1 MARSWMQWS
10 SLTFP
15 SRSTL
20 LATIWRCLMPLSLS
34 SWSITT
40 YWLFRRF
47 VDFALSR
54 WAIRERSTSSK
65 ALMKSS
71 VSLTQSSIFHP
82 ADCAS
87 LGETSI
93 RMAVFFRGR
102 WAFSFPRNLSWVA
115 SISFHMVVASRPSG
129 ILFSLTRWAFHL
141 LTEYRSMFPPCDI
154 ALALAIILGA

>member
-20 LATIWRCLMPLSLS
+20 LAMIWRCRMPLSLS
-34 SWSITT
+34 SWSIAK

-54 WAIRERSTSSK
+54 WAILERSTASK
-65 ALMKSS
+65 ALTKSS
-71 VSLTQSSIFHP
+71 ASLTQSSNVHP

-93 RMAVFFRGR
+93 RMAVFFKGR

-115 SISFHMVVASRPSG
+115 SISFHMVVGSRSFG
-129 ILFSLTRWAFHL
+129 ILFSLTSWDFHL
-141 LTEYRSMFPPCDI
+141 LTEYRPMFPPCDI
-154 ALALAIILGA
+154 ALALAIISGA